1 MPERRYT
8 FFPKRP
14 HPPSMSASGE
24 RYNPYTI
31 VIILKRI
38 KNEKDI
44 TNQIYLKLSHQI
56 ASLIVKRNLFDMHC
70 LGVFN

>member
-1 MPERRYT
+1 
-8 FFPKRP
+8 
-14 HPPSMSASGE
+14 MSASGE

-38 KNEKDI
+38 KNENDI

-56 ASLIVKRNLFDMHC
+56 ASLIKRNLFDIALFRC
-70 LGVFN
+70 VQLDLFTDITSVFLLRR